1 MNIKKPLLITMLAVF
16 LTLSLFVFSVFAEET
31 VYEGSDLPVSES
43 YVLRAIGALEER
55 VYAKID
61 TMIESLT
68 QRLDAMQTKLDSVQ
82 NTPAP
87 GETQQPDDETPQ
99 QPDSETQN
107 TEQTQP
113 QPTPSVDYTVVYG
126 TKGQSVVGSCE
137 IILRSGTAEALCP
150 GANGIS
156 DLTAGADLPGGTAV
170 SANHLLLVP
179 RNDGR
184 GITVT
189 SADAYVMVRG
199 TYMVTEPA
207 GN

>member
-1 MNIKKPLLITMLAVF
+1 MKLKKTLLLTVLAVF
-16 LTLSLFVFSVFAEET
+16 LTISVLVFSVFAEESP
-31 VYEGSDLPVSES
+31 YEGSDLPVSES

-55 VYAKID
+55 VYTKID
-61 TMIESLT
+61 TMIEAIT
-68 QRLDAMQTKLDSVQ
+68 ARLDELQTKLDAVQSTPPQTDDTQASVPAEPQ
-82 NTPAP
+82 PAETEAVQTTPAP
-87 GETQQPDDETPQ
+87 
-99 QPDSETQN
+99 N
-107 TEQTQP
+107 M
-113 QPTPSVDYTVVYG
+113 DYTVVYV

-137 IILRSGTAEALCP
+137 IILRSGKAIALCP

-156 DLTAGADLPGGTAV
+156 DLTAGADLADGTEI

-199 TYMVTEPA
+199 TYTVADPA
-207 GN
+207 GK

>member
-68 QRLDAMQTKLDSVQ
+68 QRLDAMQNKLDSVQ

-87 GETQQPDDETPQ
+87 SETQQ
-99 QPDSETQN
+99 QPDSGTQN

-113 QPTPSVDYTVVYG
+113 QPTPSVDYTVVYV

-199 TYMVTEPA
+199 TYAITEPA
-207 GN
+207 